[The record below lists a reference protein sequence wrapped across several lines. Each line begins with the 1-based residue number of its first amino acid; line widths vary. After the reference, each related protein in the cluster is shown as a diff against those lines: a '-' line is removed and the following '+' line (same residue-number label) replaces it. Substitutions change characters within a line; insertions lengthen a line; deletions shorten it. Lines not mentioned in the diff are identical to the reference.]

1 MRKTTNLIEVP
12 HTINTLAAYP
22 TGNGQGTWRYF
33 NIATGKHV
41 SHKKATN
48 VPISLDFPDRIHALA
63 ANKLEDFI
71 IIDNHGKPFVG
82 SNNLFDGSSVDT
94 KMWKLKQ

>member
-1 MRKTTNLIEVP
+1 MKTTNLVKVP
-12 HTINTLAAYP
+12 RTIDVLAAYP
-22 TGNGQGTWRYF
+22 TGNKQGTWKYYK
-33 NIATGKHV
+33 ISTDK
-41 SHKKATN
+41 
-48 VPISLDFPDRIHALA
+48 PISLALA
-63 ANKLEDFI
+63 ENELEDFI